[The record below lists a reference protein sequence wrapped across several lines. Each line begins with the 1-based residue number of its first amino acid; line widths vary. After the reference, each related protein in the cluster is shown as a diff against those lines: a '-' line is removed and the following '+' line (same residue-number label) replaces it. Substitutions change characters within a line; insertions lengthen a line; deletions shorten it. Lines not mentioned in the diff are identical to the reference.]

1 MMPSININIDGME
14 LIQLWVKF
22 KFRKRARTIG
32 KLFNIGCGGEVGDNA
47 RVYTLGICKKQRDL
61 SRGF

>member
-1 MMPSININIDGME
+1 ME